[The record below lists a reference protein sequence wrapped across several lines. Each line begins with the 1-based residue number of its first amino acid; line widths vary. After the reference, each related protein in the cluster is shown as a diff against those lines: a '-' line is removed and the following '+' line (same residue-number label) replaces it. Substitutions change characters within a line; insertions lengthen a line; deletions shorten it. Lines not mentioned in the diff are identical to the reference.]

1 MGHRLSPLAR
11 ADVDQIAYYTSV
23 ESGSLETAD
32 RLLESIYQRFLLLGR
47 YPQAGRR
54 RDDLRP
60 GLRVFPSGQYL
71 ILYRVEGNDVL
82 IQRVVRGSRDL
93 AGLFRREAD

>member
-1 MGHRLSPLAR
+1 MAHSLSPR
-11 ADVDQIAYYTSV
+11 AQADLDDIAYYISV
-23 ESGSLETAD
+23 QGGSLDAAHHF
-32 RLLESIYQRFLLLGR
+32 LEAIYRRFLLLGE

-60 GLRVFPSGQYL
+60 GVRSFAVDDY
-71 ILYRVEGNDVL
+71 IVLYRVEGNDVQ

-93 AGLFRREAD
+93 RSLLRDEG

>member
-1 MGHRLSPLAR
+1 M
-11 ADVDQIAYYTSV
+11 DEIAYYV
-23 ESGSLETAD
+23 AAASGSLETAD
-32 RLLESIYQRFLLLGR
+32 RLIEAIYQRIRMLGA
-47 YPQAGRR
+47 YPHAGHR

-82 IQRVVRGSRDL
+82 IQQVIRGSRDIATL
-93 AGLFRREAD
+93 LVEE

>member
-1 MGHRLSPLAR
+1 MAHSLSPR
-11 ADVDQIAYYTSV
+11 AQADIDEIAYYVAV

-32 RLLESIYQRFLLLGR
+32 RFLESIYRRFLFLGE
-47 YPQAGRR
+47 YPHAGRR

-60 GLRVFPSGQYL
+60 GLRIYPSGQYVV
-71 ILYRVEGNDVL
+71 LYRVEGNDVL

-93 AGLFRREAD
+93 AALLRDE

>member
-1 MGHRLSPLAR
+1 MGHRLSPRAR
-11 ADVDQIAYYTSV
+11 ADIDDLAYHVAV

-32 RLLESIYQRFLLLGR
+32 RLLESIYQRFLLLGA
-47 YPQAGRR
+47 YPHAGRR

-71 ILYRVEGNDVL
+71 VLYRVEGNDAL

-93 AGLFRREAD
+93 AALLRDE